1 MRRGAATFMALA
13 AMVVSGCSGLS
24 GAGVPTTSE
33 PPVST
38 TTTSLPPEPTVEI
51 DGVTVTEDTI
61 AVGVLADL
69 TGPYSTG
76 VVDVLDA
83 QLAFWADLNESG
95 GIGGRQVEVLIED
108 TGYDTSTHLRAYHR
122 LVDDVVM
129 FSHSTG
135 TAQTAAIA
143 DLLPGDH
150 RVAIPLTWYSGWS
163 SEPLGANL
171 IEIGSNYC
179 VEAANTLSYLSEQQ
193 TDPVDLAVV
202 TVPGDFGADSSVGA
216 MRTAEALGFNV
227 VYDGSAHL
235 EPGADLVEIATSI
248 ARSGADWTWLSADP
262 SSAIQLVAAATQ
274 YGYSGA
280 WTGSSPTWNSRLLA
294 TQLGPMLG
302 SSVVVPSLVAPLG
315 ADVEGMDSVYAILA
329 QRLPGRFPSEAL
341 VVGYLEFEATR
352 QILQTALELGDL
364 TPQGVESVARELVGS
379 GFGGLSPAADA
390 GDQVVE
396 STGIS
401 RFSFDTFVGQYGLEA
416 TLAQDAV
423 TPIEPVAGFDAYASN
438 AGLDYR
444 TLCPGVH

>member
-1 MRRGAATFMALA
+1 MRRGIATFLALTA
-13 AMVVSGCSGLS
+13 LVVSGCTVSS
-24 GAGVPTTSE
+24 SAGVTTTSE
-33 PPVST
+33 SPVST
-38 TTTSLPPEPTVEI
+38 TTSAPPEPTVEI
-51 DGVTVTEDTI
+51 DGVTVTEEAIT
-61 AVGVLADL
+61 VGVLADL

-83 QLAFWADLNESG
+83 QLAFWADLNERG

-163 SEPLGANL
+163 TEPLGANL

-193 TDPVDLAVV
+193 ADPLDLAVV
-202 TVPGDFGADSSVGA
+202 TVPGDFGADSGVGA
-216 MRTAEALGFNV
+216 LGTAEALGFDI
-227 VYDGSAHL
+227 VYDGSGHL
-235 EPGADLVEIATSI
+235 VPGADLVEIAKSI
-248 ARSGADWTWLSADP
+248 AQSGADWTWLSADP
-262 SSAIQLVAAATQ
+262 STAIQLVATATQ

-315 ADVEGMDSVYAILA
+315 ADVDGMDAVYERLA

-352 QILQTALELGDL
+352 QILQSAHEQGDL
-364 TPQGVESVARELVGS
+364 TPQGVESVARALVGS
-379 GFGGLSPAADA
+379 GFWGLSPAADA
-390 GDQVVE
+390 DRQIVE
-396 STGIS
+396 ATGIS
-401 RFSFDTFVGQYGLEA
+401 RLSYDTFTSQHGLEA
-416 TLAQDAV
+416 TLAQHAV
-423 TPIEPVAGFDAYASN
+423 TPIEPVAGFDTYAAN

-444 TLCPGVH
+444 MLCPGVH